1 LMLRTCLVYASGDLE
16 PSPARDMRALEAGME
31 HLQARVDLLNMALA
45 ASKGEMRALGE
56 EARSMH
62 LGLKQMLEDD
72 PVRELAKTHAKYA
85 FAVRPR
91 LIDRLFHRSGK

>member
-1 LMLRTCLVYASGDLE
+1 
-16 PSPARDMRALEAGME
+16 
-31 HLQARVDLLNMALA
+31 
-45 ASKGEMRALGE
+45 MRALGE